1 MKRDEFLSTAGELI
15 SGQRHADYGSAADN
29 FARIAEGWQIIIDNS
44 KDANGQIHLTGM
56 HVALMMDWLKTA
68 RLLNKIDDKD
78 GWLDKIGY
86 SALGGEIA
94 TQNEEV

>member
-1 MKRDEFLSTAGELI
+1 MTRDELLNKAGELI
-15 SGQRHADYGSAADN
+15 SGKRHEDYGDAADN
-29 FARIAEGWQIIIDNS
+29 FARIAEGWQLIIDNA
-44 KDANGQIHLTGM
+44 KDEDGAVFLTEM

-68 RLLNKIDDKD
+68 RLLNKLHDRD

-94 TQNEEV
+94 TKYEDG